1 MDKKLN
7 VDLMDLFLKNP
18 DIWDKILI
26 EDTRRNMRKKGE
38 IGSCCSSHALEQ
50 FITFYFPKLNIPI
63 DIDVKKMI
71 KPQIKAIKPGL
82 DINVLNAIGDWRC
95 DDDEHNEYI
104 DIILDI
110 AKKEMKKKKK

>member
-26 EDTRRNMRKKGE
+26 EDTHRKKGE

-63 DIDVKKMI
+63 DSDVSKMT

>member
-7 VDLMDLFLKNP
+7 SDLLGFFNKSPN
-18 DIWDKILI
+18 IWDKILI
-26 EDTRRNMRKKGE
+26 EDTHREKGE

-63 DIDVKKMI
+63 DIDVKKMTE
-71 KPQIKAIKPGL
+71 PQIKAIKPGL
-82 DINVLNAIGDWRC
+82 DTNVLNAIGDWRC

>member
-7 VDLMDLFLKNP
+7 ADLMDLFLKNP

-63 DIDVKKMI
+63 DSDVSKMT

-110 AKKEMKKKKK
+110 AKKEMKN

>member
-7 VDLMDLFLKNP
+7 ADLMDLFLKNP

-63 DIDVKKMI
+63 DSDVSKMT

-110 AKKEMKKKKK
+110 AKKEMKKEKK

>member
-7 VDLMDLFLKNP
+7 SDLLGFFNKSPN
-18 DIWDKILI
+18 IWDKILI
-26 EDTRRNMRKKGE
+26 EDTHREKGE

-63 DIDVKKMI
+63 DSDVSKMT

-82 DINVLNAIGDWRC
+82 DMNVLNAIGDWRC

-104 DIILDI
+104 DIILDL
-110 AKKEMKKKKK
+110 AQKEMKKKKK

>member
-50 FITFYFPKLNIPI
+50 FITFYFPKLNIF
-63 DIDVKKMI
+63 
-71 KPQIKAIKPGL
+71 
-82 DINVLNAIGDWRC
+82 
-95 DDDEHNEYI
+95 H
-104 DIILDI
+104 
-110 AKKEMKKKKK
+110 

>member
-7 VDLMDLFLKNP
+7 SDLLGFFNKSP

-26 EDTRRNMRKKGE
+26 EDTHREKGE
-38 IGSCCSSHALEQ
+38 IGSCCSSHALEL
-50 FITFYFPKLNIPI
+50 FIEYHFPKVKIPI
-63 DIDVKKMI
+63 DSDVSKMT

-110 AKKEMKKKKK
+110 AKKEMKN

>member
-7 VDLMDLFLKNP
+7 ADLVDFFLKIP
-18 DIWDKILI
+18 DTWDKLLI
-26 EDTRRNMRKKGE
+26 KDTNRKKGE

-63 DIDVKKMI
+63 DIDVKKMTE
-71 KPQIKAIKPGL
+71 PQIKAIKPGL
-82 DINVLNAIGDWRC
+82 DINVLNVIGDWRC

>member
-7 VDLMDLFLKNP
+7 NDLENFFYGDS
-18 DIWDKILI
+18 DTWDKILI
-26 EDTRRNMRKKGE
+26 EDTHRKKGE

-63 DIDVKKMI
+63 DIDVKKMTE
-71 KPQIKAIKPGL
+71 PQIKAIKPGL
-82 DINVLNAIGDWRC
+82 DTNVLNAIGDWRC

-110 AKKEMKKKKK
+110 AKKEMKN

>member
-7 VDLMDLFLKNP
+7 KDLENFFYGDPKT
-18 DIWDKILI
+18 WDKILK
-26 EDTRRNMRKKGE
+26 EDTHRKKGE

-63 DIDVKKMI
+63 DSDVSKI
-71 KPQIKAIKPGL
+71 TKPQIKAIKPGL
-82 DINVLNAIGDWRC
+82 DINVLNVIGDWRC

-104 DIILDI
+104 DIILDL
-110 AKKEMKKKKK
+110 AQKAMKKKKK

>member
-7 VDLMDLFLKNP
+7 ADLMDLFLKNP

-63 DIDVKKMI
+63 DSDVSKMT

-82 DINVLNAIGDWRC
+82 DEDVLSAIAFWKC
-95 DDDEHNEYI
+95 DDDEHNE
-104 DIILDI
+104 DIQAILDI
-110 AKKEMKKKKK
+110 AKKEMKN

>member
-50 FITFYFPKLNIPI
+50 FITFYFPKLN
-63 DIDVKKMI
+63 DLSVES
-71 KPQIKAIKPGL
+71 QIKAIKPGL
-82 DINVLNAIGDWRC
+82 DEDVLSAIAFWKC

-104 DIILDI
+104 QAILDI
-110 AKKEMKKKKK
+110 AKKEMKN

>member
-7 VDLMDLFLKNP
+7 KDLVDFFLKIP

-26 EDTRRNMRKKGE
+26 EDTHRKKGE

-50 FITFYFPKLNIPI
+50 FITFRFPKLNIPI
-63 DIDVKKMI
+63 DSDVSKMTT
-71 KPQIKAIKPGL
+71 PQIKAIKPGL

-104 DIILDI
+104 DITLDI

>member
-1 MDKKLN
+1 MDKKLQS
-7 VDLMDLFLKNP
+7 DLYGFFCKEP
-18 DIWDKILI
+18 KIWDKILI
-26 EDTRRNMRKKGE
+26 EDTHRVKGE

-63 DIDVKKMI
+63 DSDVKKMI

-110 AKKEMKKKKK
+110 AKKEMKN

>member
-7 VDLMDLFLKNP
+7 KDLVDFFLKIP

-26 EDTRRNMRKKGE
+26 EDTHREKGE

-63 DIDVKKMI
+63 DSDVSKMT

>member
-1 MDKKLN
+1 MDKKLQS
-7 VDLMDLFLKNP
+7 DLYGFFCKEP
-18 DIWDKILI
+18 KIWDKILI
-26 EDTRRNMRKKGE
+26 KDTHRIKGE

-50 FITFYFPKLNIPI
+50 FVTFYFPKLNIPI
-63 DIDVKKMI
+63 DSDVSKMT

-104 DIILDI
+104 DITLDI
-110 AKKEMKKKKK
+110 AKKEMKN

>member
-26 EDTRRNMRKKGE
+26 EDTHREKGE

-63 DIDVKKMI
+63 DSDVSKMT

-104 DIILDI
+104 DIILDL
-110 AKKEMKKKKK
+110 AQKEMKKKKK

>member
-1 MDKKLN
+1 MDKKLQS
-7 VDLMDLFLKNP
+7 DLYGFFCKEP
-18 DIWDKILI
+18 KIWDKILI
-26 EDTRRNMRKKGE
+26 EDTHRVKGE

-63 DIDVKKMI
+63 DSDVSKMT

>member
-63 DIDVKKMI
+63 DSDVSKMT

-110 AKKEMKKKKK
+110 AKKEMKN

>member
-7 VDLMDLFLKNP
+7 SDLLGFFNKNP

-26 EDTRRNMRKKGE
+26 EDTHRKKGE

-63 DIDVKKMI
+63 DSDVSKMT

-110 AKKEMKKKKK
+110 AKKEMKN

>member
-7 VDLMDLFLKNP
+7 SDLLGFFNKSPN
-18 DIWDKILI
+18 IWDKILI
-26 EDTRRNMRKKGE
+26 EDTHGKKGE

-63 DIDVKKMI
+63 DSDVSKMT

-110 AKKEMKKKKK
+110 AKKEMKN